1 MAEKQ
6 SPFEKVASGLKATWN
21 SVASLVTEYRV
32 GNLGREI
39 RQKTVAIE
47 RASKKNQTEKVA
59 ELSAKKQ
66 ALAAKRKRLAQAM
79 RN

>member
-6 SPFEKVASGLKATWN
+6 STFDKIGSGLKATWN

-39 RQKTVAIE
+39 RQKTVCN
-47 RASKKNQTEKVA
+47 RARRQEKP
-59 ELSAKKQ
+59 
-66 ALAAKRKRLAQAM
+66 
-79 RN
+79 N